1 MAPVRCPHCDTA
13 LPGGAR
19 FCPGCGAPVP
29 PVVAPERAP
38 RNVSWLVMLAAVA
51 AVILSVVFLMQ
62 REGARSI
69 ATTATATPTPTPTP
83 TPTLVVPADPTPTPV
98 PVPAPSSPELLP
110 EPLAGPPR
118 DAPLP
123 ARAIDAALARQG
135 GGQDMRLGGPL
146 SVRGVVIGIDGDG
159 TVALEGRDADT
170 PGLAS
175 LPDDQREAMDL
186 LEPGAAVRLT
196 CGAARMIDGMTVLE
210 ACRL

>member
-38 RNVSWLVMLAAVA
+38 RNVPWLVMLAAVA

-69 ATTATATPTPTPTP
+69 ATTATATPAP

-98 PVPAPSSPELLP
+98 PAPTPSSPELLP
-110 EPLAGPPR
+110 EPPAGPPR

-170 PGLAS
+170 PVLAS

-196 CGAARMIDGMTVLE
+196 CGAARMIDGTTVLE